1 VIVIKGIIS
10 LLFIIIFLSALRS
23 ELHLMS
29 IKHKKNLIPSL
40 IKEFKRKI
48 ILLLISI
55 IFVLLIIVFLDFK
68 ITMFLTLQEHA
79 KWSIFISDLAN
90 TLPLMVLLIIL
101 YSVSFIKNQHSKF
114 HESIRVST
122 LAFVSVLIVGG
133 ILKLLILRTRP
144 YVDLNPYDFF
154 QYTHLLSHHINKYLS
169 MPSDHTLRVAAI
181 ILPFIFAYKQRSVRV
196 VLWCIIA
203 LVMYCRVATLNHW
216 TSDVVAG
223 LIIAIA
229 ITHFIYK
236 NAEIFRRK
244 E

>member
-1 VIVIKGIIS
+1 MIVIKGIIS
-10 LLFIIIFLSALRS
+10 LLFIVIFLSALRS

-40 IKEFKRKI
+40 VSEFKRKL
-48 ILLLISI
+48 ILLLVSI

-68 ITMFLTLQEHA
+68 ITMVLTLQEHA
-79 KWSIFISDLAN
+79 KWSILISDLA
-90 TLPLMVLLIIL
+90 TTMPLMVLLIIL

-122 LAFVSVLIVGG
+122 LAFVTVLVVGG
-133 ILKLLILRTRP
+133 ILKLIILRTRP

-154 QYTHLLSHHINKYLS
+154 QYTHLMSHHVNKYLS

-181 ILPFIFAYKQRSVRV
+181 VLPLIFAYKQRIIRAI
-196 VLWCIIA
+196 LWFVIG

-236 NAEIFRRK
+236 NAEISRRK